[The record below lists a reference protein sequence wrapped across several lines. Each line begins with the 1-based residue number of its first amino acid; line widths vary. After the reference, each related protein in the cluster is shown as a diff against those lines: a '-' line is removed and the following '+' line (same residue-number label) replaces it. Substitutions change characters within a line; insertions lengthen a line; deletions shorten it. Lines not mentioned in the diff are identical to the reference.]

1 MKALLLAVLLL
12 VAVVASLNR
21 LAVAQPHDGD
31 EMKKLNERV
40 EALETAVIKN
50 PAHPQKT
57 VLVRLES
64 LEEHFQE
71 VRKADLKETESVR
84 RILTQLQ
91 KDSLDLDK
99 RLKGAEEVLGNRPAG
114 DYPADLR
121 DVKKVVDQL
130 DRTVDDLKERVK
142 RLEAKK

>member
-12 VAVVASLNR
+12 VAVVASPNR
-21 LAVAQPHDGD
+21 LTLAQPHDGD

-64 LEEHFQE
+64 LEEDFQE

-99 RLKGAEEVLGNRPAG
+99 RLKAAEERLRKGVGGEAASATG
-114 DYPADLR
+114 DM
-121 DVKKVVDQL
+121 KKTVDQL
-130 DRTVDDLKERVK
+130 VRNVGDLKERVK
-142 RLEAKK
+142 RLEAKP

>member
-12 VAVVASLNR
+12 VAVVASSNR
-21 LAVAQPHDGD
+21 LAVAQPQDDD
-31 EMKKLNERV
+31 EMKKLKERV
-40 EALETAVIKN
+40 EALETVVIKN
-50 PAHPQKT
+50 TAHPQKT

-64 LEEHFQE
+64 LEEDFQE

-99 RLKGAEEVLGNRPAG
+99 RLKGAEER
-114 DYPADLR
+114 LR
-121 DVKKVVDQL
+121 KGWQ
-130 DRTVDDLKERVK
+130 
-142 RLEAKK
+142 